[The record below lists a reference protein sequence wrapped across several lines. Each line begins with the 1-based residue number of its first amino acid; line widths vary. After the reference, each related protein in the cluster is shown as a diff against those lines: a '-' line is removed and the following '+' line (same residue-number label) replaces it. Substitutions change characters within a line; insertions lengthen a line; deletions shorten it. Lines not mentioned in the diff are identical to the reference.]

1 MNRFTLTFLLVLIT
15 LFGFSQTIQT
25 RDSTAIMYKLTE
37 NVFVIIHDDATDEW
51 PHGNTGV
58 IVDAEGVFVIDA
70 CYLPSRARA
79 DIELIRSVT
88 KAPVKYLAF
97 THWHFDHNNGAIAY
111 KEAFP
116 DITIISERES
126 QKYIELNANWWSKMS
141 TKANGQRNKSLNELI
156 AETEKGIDTVSGKP
170 YTAEEITKRKRSI
183 AMRKNEMQELKDLK
197 VIKPDKTFDNELTIQ
212 LGKRTVILKDHICAN
227 SPHDVTFYLPDEKI
241 LFAGDIIV
249 QTPLPYVGA
258 SWPVTWIDA
267 LKKIENTPVTFLIP
281 GHGPALRDHS
291 YTNHLRTFFES
302 INSKVELFIREGLTL
317 DEIQSRIDMS
327 DFNSGI
333 WAPPLVTKDD
343 WNYTVSTITERAWR
357 CIRGQGGK

>member
-1 MNRFTLTFLLVLIT
+1 MKLYHLIFLVMLTSKIS
-15 LFGFSQTIQT
+15 FSQSIQT
-25 RDSTAIMYKLTE
+25 KDSSAIMYKLS
-37 NVFVIIHDDATDEW
+37 NDVYVIIHDDATDEW

-58 IVDAEGVFVIDA
+58 IVDEEGVFVIDA

-79 DIELIRSVT
+79 DIELIRSIT
-88 KAPVKYLAF
+88 KAPVKYLGF

-116 DITIISERES
+116 EITIICERES
-126 QKYIELNANWWSKMS
+126 QKFIELNANWWSKMS
-141 TKANGQRNKSLNELI
+141 VKADGQRNRSLSELI
-156 AETEKGIDTVSGKP
+156 AETEKGIDTVSGK
-170 YTAEEITKRKRSI
+170 AFSNDEIAKRKKAISQ
-183 AMRKNEMQELKDLK
+183 RKNEMQELRELQ
-197 VIKPDKTFDNELTIQ
+197 VVRPDRTFDNELTIH
-212 LGKRTVILKDHICAN
+212 LGKKTIKLKDHICAN

-258 SWPVTWIDA
+258 SWPVSWIDA
-267 LKKIENTPVTFLIP
+267 LKEIEQMPVKSLVP
-281 GHGPALRDHS
+281 GHGAVMQDHS
-291 YTNHLRTFFES
+291 YTKHLMRFFES
-302 INSKVELFIREGLTL
+302 VNSKVESYIRDGLTL
-317 DEIQSRIDMS
+317 DEIQSTIDMK
-327 DFNSGI
+327 DFYSGI